1 MPDSLTD
8 FRTGDELT
16 ADECTM
22 LSAMLAGAVEI
33 AELVPVKAITD
44 PFCRQ
49 TIEAYH
55 RSHKRGEVVDL
66 AKLAA
71 AMGGGTATQDILY
84 VRNSYQA
91 HPDDGLAIARMLR
104 QRHAGAIL
112 AGELELN
119 ISHLRYGY
127 EASEAAA
134 RCQGALEAFQNAVGG
149 REEQTDVDSI
159 LRLHGDRILQN
170 RADSGL
176 PFNISSLDQKIGGLH
191 PGELITVAARPK
203 KGKTSLLASIVE
215 AANIR
220 TVIFSLEMT
229 AIEFLKMLV
238 CIHGRI
244 PSDEIRDRL
253 DDVDAAK
260 ESLRRRHIDL
270 IDTSG
275 LTVDEIAAACYARR
289 GVRLI
294 VVDYLQILAKMRGA
308 ESARESL
315 VESIKSLKVLAKR
328 LNATVIAGS
337 QIARTGDEKPSARD
351 LAESD
356 EILRSS
362 DSVLVM
368 KWKDDD
374 PQSETKW
381 NRAPVEVEV
390 SLTHRHGPSAKF
402 PLAFFRSQ
410 RRFGEL
416 GLDAPQHREA
426 ESW

>member
-1 MPDSLTD
+1 MPDNLTE
-8 FRTGDELT
+8 FKTGNNLV

-33 AELVPVKAITD
+33 AELVPAEAITD

-49 TIEAYH
+49 TIEAYR
-55 RSHKRGEVVDL
+55 RSHKRGEAVDL
-66 AKLAA
+66 ARLAA
-71 AMGGGTATQDILY
+71 AMGGGAATQDILY
-84 VRNSYQA
+84 
-91 HPDDGLAIARMLR
+91 
-104 QRHAGAIL
+104 
-112 AGELELN
+112 
-119 ISHLRYGY
+119 
-127 EASEAAA
+127 
-134 RCQGALEAFQNAVGG
+134 
-149 REEQTDVDSI
+149 
-159 LRLHGDRILQN
+159 
-170 RADSGL
+170 
-176 PFNISSLDQKIGGLH
+176 
-191 PGELITVAARPK
+191 
-203 KGKTSLLASIVE
+203 
-215 AANIR
+215 IR
-220 TVIFSLEMT
+220 TAIFSLEMT
-229 AIEFLKMLV
+229 TIEFLKMLV

-260 ESLRRRHIDL
+260 EALRRRHIDL

-294 VVDYLQILAKMRGA
+294 IIDYLQILAKMRGA

-337 QIARTGDEKPSARD
+337 QIARTGDERPSTRD

-374 PQSETKW
+374 PQSETRW
-381 NRAPVEVEV
+381 NRAPVEVEI

-416 GLDAPQHREA
+416 GLDAPQHRES